1 MDLDEGEHEGG
12 LMAKCKNCGAEKSRD
27 SRKERCY
34 KCEAKKSSTKEKKD
48 RRAET
53 RRERVKRGLTAKNG
67 MANGNGDKHIAHNKY
82 KGKGGVRVKTARANQ
97 TDQPKR
103 S

>member
-1 MDLDEGEHEGG
+1 MDLDEGEHEGD
-12 LMAKCKNCGAEKSRD
+12 LMARD
-27 SRKERCY
+27 YKEEYAKDQKKRKKYR
-34 KCEAKKSSTKEKKD
+34 AKLRT
-48 RRAET
+48 
-53 RRERVKRGLTAKNG
+53 ERVKRGLTDKDG

-82 KGKGGVRVKTARANQ
+82 KGKGGVRVKSAKANQ